1 MERLPSP
8 PEVEIRTSTKRRK
21 TASARWQDGRIIVLV
36 PAQLSVAERT
46 KVATNLAQRVI
57 RKKQLQ
63 GGCSNQDLDI
73 QARELADRYVGG
85 VRPAT
90 VRWVTNQ
97 NISWGSCSPHSGEIR
112 VSDRLQPV
120 PSWVLDAVL
129 VHELAHLVEPGH
141 TRNFHKVANRY
152 PRMAEARTFLAG
164 FGLGLS
170 RVQGNDFGQGYHVP
184 DDFDDASS

>member
-1 MERLPSP
+1 VEGLPSP

-21 TASARWQDGRIIVLV
+21 TASAQWQDGRIVVLV

-46 KVATNLAQRVI
+46 EVATNLAQRVI
-57 RKKQLQ
+57 RKKQLRD
-63 GGCSNQDLDI
+63 GHSNQDLDI
-73 QARELADRYVGG
+73 RARELADRYVGS
-85 VRPAT
+85 VRPAA

-97 NISWGSCSPHSGEIR
+97 NIRWGSCSPHSGEIR

-120 PSWVLDAVL
+120 PLWVLDAVL

-141 TRNFHKVANRY
+141 TRSFHKVANRY

-170 RVQGNDFGQGYHVP
+170 RGQDHGLDLGHHVP
-184 DDFDDASS
+184 DDFDDVSG